1 MYDIL
6 IAGAGPAGSNL
17 ARMLSISTDLKIGLV
32 DKRRLDL
39 MEDDKLVKACGGL
52 LSPDA
57 QHMLARLGI
66 TIPVSVLE
74 DPQLFSVRTIDFDNG
89 LDRHYQ
95 RYYYNMNREKFDR
108 YLFGLVPNQV
118 DKFCGTSVKKAQ
130 RSGSGWKITCRD
142 GGEKIMESRFLV
154 VADGANSVLRKQLFS
169 EKIKPRKYVSLQKWY
184 PVSREMPY
192 YTGIFDSEVTDYYSW
207 TIQKNNAM
215 ILGTAVPLGEDLPHS
230 FELLRSKTSEYLGI
244 ALDGHLKTEGAFI
257 ERTMDIR
264 GLRWSGD
271 KVCLIGEA
279 AGATSPT
286 SAEGF
291 SYALKTSLYL
301 AEELQRG
308 FGHVEKRYKRRCRK
322 IAANIVGKHIKSPA
336 MYNKS
341 IRRLVMKSGLTAMKM
356 TQGVE

>member
-6 IAGAGPAGSNL
+6 IAGSGPAGSNL
-17 ARMLSISTDLKIGLV
+17 ARILSKSTELKIGLI

-39 MEDDKLVKACGGL
+39 VEDDKLFKACGGL

-108 YLFGLVPNQV
+108 YLFGLIPDSVE
-118 DKFCGTSVKKAQ
+118 KHCGVSVKRAE
-130 RSGSGWKITCRD
+130 RSGSAWKITCRD
-142 GGEKIMESRFLV
+142 GGEKIIKSRFLV
-154 VADGANSVLRKQLFS
+154 VADGANSILRKQLFD
-169 EKIKPRKYVSLQKWY
+169 EKIKPRKYISLQKWY
-184 PVSREMPY
+184 PVSKEMPY

-215 ILGTAVPLGEDLPHS
+215 ILGTAVPVGENLDQR
-230 FELLRSKTSEYLGI
+230 FELLRRKTSEYLGI
-244 ALDGHLKTEGAFI
+244 ALDECLRMEGAFI

-271 KVCLIGEA
+271 GVCLIGEA

-301 AEELQRG
+301 AEELQKG
-308 FGHVEKRYKRRCRK
+308 FDHVEKRYERRCRK
-322 IAANIVGKHIKSPA
+322 IAVNIVGKHIKSPA

-341 IRRLVMKSGLTAMKM
+341 IRGLVMKSGLTAMKM
-356 TQGVE
+356 TEGAE

>member
-1 MYDIL
+1 MYDIV

-17 ARMLSISTDLKIGLV
+17 ARMLSIATDLKIGLI

-39 MEDDKLVKACGGL
+39 EGKDKIVKACGGL

-95 RYYYNMNREKFDR
+95 RYYYNMDREKFDR
-108 YLFGLVPNQV
+108 YLFGLVPNPV
-118 DKFCGTSVKKAQ
+118 DRFCGTSVKKAE
-130 RSGSGWKITCRD
+130 RSGSGWKIICRD
-142 GGEKIMESRFLV
+142 GREKIIESRFLV
-154 VADGANSVLRKQLFS
+154 VADGANSILRKQLFH
-169 EKIKPRKYVSLQKWY
+169 EKIKPKKYISLQKWY
-184 PVSREMPY
+184 PLSKEMPY

-207 TIQKNNAM
+207 TIQKNDSM
-215 ILGTAVPLGEDLPHS
+215 ILGTAVPLGEDLAS
-230 FELLRSKTSEYLGI
+230 GFELLRSKTSEYLGI
-244 ALDGHLKTEGAFI
+244 DLKNYLKTEGAFI

-264 GLRWSGD
+264 GLRWSGE

-291 SYALKTSLYL
+291 SYALKTSLFL

-308 FGHVEKRYKRRCRK
+308 LGHVEKRYKRRCCR
-322 IAANIVGKHIKSPA
+322 IAVNIAGKHIKSPA
-336 MYNKS
+336 MYNKT
-341 IRRLVMKSGLTAMKM
+341 IRRLVMKSGVTAMKM
-356 TQGVE
+356 TEGVE